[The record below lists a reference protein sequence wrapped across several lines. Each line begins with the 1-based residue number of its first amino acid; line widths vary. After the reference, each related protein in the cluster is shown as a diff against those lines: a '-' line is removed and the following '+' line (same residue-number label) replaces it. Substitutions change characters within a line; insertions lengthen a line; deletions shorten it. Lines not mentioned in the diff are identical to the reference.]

1 MAHARETSAVF
12 SQWVNSYKRLIEG
25 YEAPVYI
32 AWGQKNRSAYI
43 RIPEY
48 QPGKEHATRIEL
60 RCPDPA
66 CNIYL
71 SFAVMLMAGIQGLRR
86 TIRASGPMEENIYH
100 MSNSRQKKFEI
111 RTLPRNLEEAIKLM
125 EKSDLMKETL
135 GEHMFRRFL
144 ANKEQEI
151 NDYNTIVSREYDKQ
165 VSEYEIKRYLP
176 IL

>member
-1 MAHARETSAVF
+1 
-12 SQWVNSYKRLIEG
+12 
-25 YEAPVYI
+25 
-32 AWGQKNRSAYI
+32 
-43 RIPEY
+43 
-48 QPGKEHATRIEL
+48 
-60 RCPDPA
+60 
-66 CNIYL
+66 
-71 SFAVMLMAGIQGLRR
+71 
-86 TIRASGPMEENIYH
+86 

-125 EKSDLMKETL
+125 EKSDLMKEAL

-176 IL
+176 FL